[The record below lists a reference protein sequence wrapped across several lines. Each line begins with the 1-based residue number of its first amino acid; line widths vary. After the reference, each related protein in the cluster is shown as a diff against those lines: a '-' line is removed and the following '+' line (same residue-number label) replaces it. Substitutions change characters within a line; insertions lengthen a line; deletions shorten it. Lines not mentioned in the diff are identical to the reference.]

1 MPQSTGELELQH
13 LWEQCLNRMRGYLEA
28 AAIETVNRAYAFA
41 SHAHAGQMR
50 KSGRP
55 YIVHPV
61 HVTITLAELRQDYQT
76 LCAGLLHDTL
86 EDCAV
91 TQADLRQQF
100 GDEVTVLVEGV
111 TNLGRMYFGTRA
123 QAENLRKLFLA
134 MAKDSRV
141 VFIKLA
147 DRLHNMQTVQF
158 LSEPAQKRMALETQ
172 DIFAPLAHRLGL
184 WSIKWQ
190 LHDLAF
196 ATLEPAMFNQIQRL
210 VVDTRDA
217 REAHIKLLIDK
228 IKQRLD
234 PLGVS
239 YRITGRPKHMYSIY
253 QKLKRRDMD
262 YTRLHDVLG
271 LRIIVNTIP
280 ECYTILGH
288 AHELFKPIP
297 GRFKDYIAVP
307 KPNLYQSL
315 HTSVVDHR
323 GVPIEIQIRTER
335 MHQIAEY
342 GLAAHWHYKLKDS
355 PEKIPQPQASTPF
368 LQELVDYNE
377 HTPVNQD
384 NADQFLDHIK
394 LDLLV
399 DEVMVFTPTGDV
411 LALPQHAT
419 PLDFAYKIHTD
430 VGHTC
435 IGAKV
440 NDCIVPLRYELQHG
454 DRVEIMTQSSSKPK
468 KDWLSIVQTEQARY
482 RIRQWFRRHEPEP
495 TVVADDA
502 EPVVPKPRE
511 PHKPERGVSET
522 PRILLSGHRSIEF
535 RLAQCCEPKPGDPIV
550 GYPTIA
556 HGLAIHRR
564 NCRMI
569 QQLSEDQ
576 HARLLSAKWESDQ
589 PWIYLNNQ

>member
-1 MPQSTGELELQH
+1 MSEFNNKLEIRH
-13 LWEQCLNRMRGYLEA
+13 LWERCLDASRTYLDA
-28 AAIETVNRAYAFA
+28 AAIERLNQAYIFA
-41 SHAHAGQMR
+41 TDAHAGQKR

-55 YIVHPV
+55 YIVHPI
-61 HVTITLAELRQDYQT
+61 HVAIALAELRQDCHT
-76 LCAGLLHDTL
+76 ICAGLLHDTL

-91 TQADLRQQF
+91 SYSDLTRQF
-100 GDEVTVLVEGV
+100 GEDVAILVEGV
-111 TNLGRMYFGTRA
+111 TNLGRMYLGTRA

-158 LSEPAQKRMALETQ
+158 LSESAQQRMALETQ

-196 ATLEPAMFNQIQRL
+196 ATLEPTMFKKIQRL
-210 VVDTRDA
+210 VVDTRA
-217 REAHIKLLIDK
+217 TREAHIQRLVNK

-234 PLGVS
+234 PLALS
-239 YRITGRPKHMYSIY
+239 YRIMGRPKHMYSIY

-271 LRIIVNTIP
+271 LRIIVTTIP

-355 PEKIPQPQASTPF
+355 PEKIPQPQASAPF

-454 DRVEIMTQSSSKPK
+454 DRVEIMRQANSKPK
-468 KDWLSIVQTEQARY
+468 KDWLLIVQTEQARH

-495 TVVADDA
+495 TPVEDDA
-502 EPVVPKPRE
+502 RPVASKPIKHQKSTRI
-511 PHKPERGVSET
+511 PSES
-522 PRILLSGHRSIEF
+522 PRILLSGHRSVEF
-535 RLAQCCEPKPGDPIV
+535 RLAKCCAPNSGDPIV

-556 HGLAIHRR
+556 NGLSIHRR

-569 QQLSEDQ
+569 QQLSDDQ
-576 HARLLSAKWESDQ
+576 QARILSAKWESDQ
-589 PWIYLNNQ
+589 PWIYLNNP